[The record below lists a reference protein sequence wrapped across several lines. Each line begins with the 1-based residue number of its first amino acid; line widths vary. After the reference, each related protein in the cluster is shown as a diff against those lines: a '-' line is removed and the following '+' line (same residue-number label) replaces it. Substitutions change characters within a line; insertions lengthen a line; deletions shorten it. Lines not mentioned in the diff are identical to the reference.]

1 MPQQDS
7 LNKMNGS
14 TSQHEFLPF
23 VRRFATVYQRR
34 EYGRLFISQ
43 PAKLHQ
49 TRPVDLNRCRCC
61 RFYCRVVRLIDKSG
75 SRLCE
80 DSRRFFAILRTGHG

>member
-1 MPQQDS
+1 MPQQADKYEPAWV
-7 LNKMNGS
+7 L
-14 TSQHEFLPF
+14 TIC
-23 VRRFATVYQRR
+23 ATIRNQRR
-34 EYGRLFISQ
+34 EYGHLFISQ

-80 DSRRFFAILRTGHG
+80 DSRRFFAIPRTGHG